1 MFYDETQAINKCEE
15 EPSLIFSLIDEEHK
29 ELVDKL
35 LTEKTVDINTK
46 NIEEYDV
53 LSYMLKKNWYDLV
66 LKHMKNKKW
75 NVNHQNKD
83 GDTFAHILVM
93 KKYLDVME
101 IIKQLL
107 KNIKFIPNIRNKK
120 GQTILDK
127 SINNNYIYTTAKILK
142 DKRFNNIDLISF
154 KNLYESYIKNDN
166 YGAYSKMNNLEIIID
181 NLDEKELLPKVE
193 KIVEKIEVEKNIAV
207 FLMLIAL
214 GCGLLCLSIFLLPL
228 IITSPSKFSLC
239 FAMGSLLVLI
249 SFLFYYGTKEYFRT
263 LFGAQRF
270 WISILFILSIIIGI
284 SFSLG
289 KHYIISMLCSI
300 CQLVSLIVFILSF
313 VPGGRVG
320 INCIKKAI
328 TSPFSGLWMRMAAS
342 QIANS

>member
-1 MFYDETQAINKCEE
+1 MDIENSKNNSSNNQSKPGYLNVPPDSKGDNTSGISGKLKTLKTLIKFPSFSSKNTESSDVSSQNNNTTITSTQEAVK
-15 EPSLIFSLIDEEHK
+15 
-29 ELVDKL
+29 
-35 LTEKTVDINTK
+35 EKTC
-46 NIEEYDV
+46 
-53 LSYMLKKNWYDLV
+53 
-66 LKHMKNKKW
+66 
-75 NVNHQNKD
+75 
-83 GDTFAHILVM
+83 
-93 KKYLDVME
+93 
-101 IIKQLL
+101 
-107 KNIKFIPNIRNKK
+107 
-120 GQTILDK
+120 
-127 SINNNYIYTTAKILK
+127 K
-142 DKRFNNIDLISF
+142 DKI
-154 KNLYESYIKNDN
+154 E
-166 YGAYSKMNNLEIIID
+166 
-181 NLDEKELLPKVE
+181 E

>member
-1 MFYDETQAINKCEE
+1 MDIENSKNNSSNNQSKPGYSNVPSDSKGDNTSGISGKLKTLKTLIKFPSFSSKNTESSDVSSQNNNTTITSTQEAVK
-15 EPSLIFSLIDEEHK
+15 
-29 ELVDKL
+29 
-35 LTEKTVDINTK
+35 EKTC
-46 NIEEYDV
+46 
-53 LSYMLKKNWYDLV
+53 
-66 LKHMKNKKW
+66 
-75 NVNHQNKD
+75 
-83 GDTFAHILVM
+83 
-93 KKYLDVME
+93 
-101 IIKQLL
+101 
-107 KNIKFIPNIRNKK
+107 
-120 GQTILDK
+120 
-127 SINNNYIYTTAKILK
+127 K
-142 DKRFNNIDLISF
+142 DKI
-154 KNLYESYIKNDN
+154 E
-166 YGAYSKMNNLEIIID
+166 
-181 NLDEKELLPKVE
+181 E

-263 LFGAQRF
+263 LFEAQRF

>member
-1 MFYDETQAINKCEE
+1 MDIENSKNNSSNNQSKPGYSNVPSDSKGDNTSGISRKLKTLKTLIKFPSFSSKNTESSDVSSQNNNTTITSTQEAVK
-15 EPSLIFSLIDEEHK
+15 
-29 ELVDKL
+29 
-35 LTEKTVDINTK
+35 EKTC
-46 NIEEYDV
+46 
-53 LSYMLKKNWYDLV
+53 
-66 LKHMKNKKW
+66 
-75 NVNHQNKD
+75 
-83 GDTFAHILVM
+83 
-93 KKYLDVME
+93 
-101 IIKQLL
+101 
-107 KNIKFIPNIRNKK
+107 
-120 GQTILDK
+120 
-127 SINNNYIYTTAKILK
+127 K
-142 DKRFNNIDLISF
+142 DKI
-154 KNLYESYIKNDN
+154 E
-166 YGAYSKMNNLEIIID
+166 
-181 NLDEKELLPKVE
+181 E

-263 LFGAQRF
+263 LFEAQRF

>member
-1 MFYDETQAINKCEE
+1 MDIENSKSNSSNNQSKPRYSNVPPDSKGDNTSGISGKLKTLKTLIKFPSFSSKNTESSDVSSQNNNTTITSTQEAVK
-15 EPSLIFSLIDEEHK
+15 
-29 ELVDKL
+29 
-35 LTEKTVDINTK
+35 EKTC
-46 NIEEYDV
+46 
-53 LSYMLKKNWYDLV
+53 
-66 LKHMKNKKW
+66 
-75 NVNHQNKD
+75 
-83 GDTFAHILVM
+83 
-93 KKYLDVME
+93 
-101 IIKQLL
+101 
-107 KNIKFIPNIRNKK
+107 
-120 GQTILDK
+120 
-127 SINNNYIYTTAKILK
+127 K
-142 DKRFNNIDLISF
+142 DKI
-154 KNLYESYIKNDN
+154 E
-166 YGAYSKMNNLEIIID
+166 
-181 NLDEKELLPKVE
+181 E
-193 KIVEKIEVEKNIAV
+193 KIVAKIEVEKNIAV

>member
-1 MFYDETQAINKCEE
+1 MDIENSKKNVSNDKTKPGYTNVPPDSKAEDPSGITAKLKTLKTLIKFPSFSSKNTDSSDVSSANNTTTITSTQEAIPK
-15 EPSLIFSLIDEEHK
+15 
-29 ELVDKL
+29 
-35 LTEKTVDINTK
+35 EKTC
-46 NIEEYDV
+46 
-53 LSYMLKKNWYDLV
+53 
-66 LKHMKNKKW
+66 
-75 NVNHQNKD
+75 
-83 GDTFAHILVM
+83 
-93 KKYLDVME
+93 
-101 IIKQLL
+101 
-107 KNIKFIPNIRNKK
+107 
-120 GQTILDK
+120 
-127 SINNNYIYTTAKILK
+127 K
-142 DKRFNNIDLISF
+142 DKI
-154 KNLYESYIKNDN
+154 E
-166 YGAYSKMNNLEIIID
+166 
-181 NLDEKELLPKVE
+181 E
-193 KIVEKIEVEKNIAV
+193 KIVEKIEVERNIAV

-249 SFLFYYGTKEYFRT
+249 SFLFYYGTKEYFKT

-270 WISILFILSIIIGI
+270 WISILFISSIVVGI

-300 CQLVSLIVFILSF
+300 CQLISLIVFILSF
-313 VPGGRVG
+313 VPGGKVG

>member
-1 MFYDETQAINKCEE
+1 MDIENSKNNSSNNQSKPGYSNVLSDSKGDNTSGISGKLKTLKTLIKFPSFSSKNTESSDVSSQNNNTTITSTQEAVK
-15 EPSLIFSLIDEEHK
+15 
-29 ELVDKL
+29 
-35 LTEKTVDINTK
+35 EKTC
-46 NIEEYDV
+46 
-53 LSYMLKKNWYDLV
+53 
-66 LKHMKNKKW
+66 
-75 NVNHQNKD
+75 
-83 GDTFAHILVM
+83 
-93 KKYLDVME
+93 
-101 IIKQLL
+101 
-107 KNIKFIPNIRNKK
+107 
-120 GQTILDK
+120 
-127 SINNNYIYTTAKILK
+127 K
-142 DKRFNNIDLISF
+142 DKI
-154 KNLYESYIKNDN
+154 E
-166 YGAYSKMNNLEIIID
+166 
-181 NLDEKELLPKVE
+181 E

>member
-1 MFYDETQAINKCEE
+1 MDIENSKNNSSNNQSKPGYSNVPSDSKGDNTSGISRKLKTLKTLIKFPSFSSKNTESSDVSSQNNNTTITSTQEAVK
-15 EPSLIFSLIDEEHK
+15 
-29 ELVDKL
+29 
-35 LTEKTVDINTK
+35 EKTC
-46 NIEEYDV
+46 
-53 LSYMLKKNWYDLV
+53 
-66 LKHMKNKKW
+66 
-75 NVNHQNKD
+75 
-83 GDTFAHILVM
+83 
-93 KKYLDVME
+93 
-101 IIKQLL
+101 
-107 KNIKFIPNIRNKK
+107 
-120 GQTILDK
+120 
-127 SINNNYIYTTAKILK
+127 K
-142 DKRFNNIDLISF
+142 DKI
-154 KNLYESYIKNDN
+154 E
-166 YGAYSKMNNLEIIID
+166 
-181 NLDEKELLPKVE
+181 E

-263 LFGAQRF
+263 LFEAQRF

-300 CQLVSLIVFILSF
+300 CQLVSLIVFIVSF

-328 TSPFSGLWMRMAAS
+328 TSPFACLWMRMAAS

>member
-1 MFYDETQAINKCEE
+1 MDIENSKNNSLSNQSKPGYSNV
-15 EPSLIFSLIDEEHK
+15 PSDSKGDNTSGISG
-29 ELVDKL
+29 KL
-35 LTEKTVDINTK
+35 KT
-46 NIEEYDV
+46 
-53 LSYMLKKNWYDLV
+53 LKTL
-66 LKHMKNKKW
+66 
-75 NVNHQNKD
+75 
-83 GDTFAHILVM
+83 
-93 KKYLDVME
+93 
-101 IIKQLL
+101 
-107 KNIKFIPNIRNKK
+107 IKFPSFSSKNTESSDVSS
-120 GQTILDK
+120 Q
-127 SINNNYIYTTAKILK
+127 NNNTTITSTQEAVKGKTCK
-142 DKRFNNIDLISF
+142 DKI
-154 KNLYESYIKNDN
+154 E
-166 YGAYSKMNNLEIIID
+166 
-181 NLDEKELLPKVE
+181 E

>member
-1 MFYDETQAINKCEE
+1 MDIENSKNNSSNNQSKPGYSNVPPDIKGDNTSGISGKLKTLKTLIKFPSFSSKNTDSSDVSSQNNNTTITSTQEAVK
-15 EPSLIFSLIDEEHK
+15 
-29 ELVDKL
+29 
-35 LTEKTVDINTK
+35 EKTC
-46 NIEEYDV
+46 
-53 LSYMLKKNWYDLV
+53 
-66 LKHMKNKKW
+66 
-75 NVNHQNKD
+75 
-83 GDTFAHILVM
+83 
-93 KKYLDVME
+93 
-101 IIKQLL
+101 
-107 KNIKFIPNIRNKK
+107 
-120 GQTILDK
+120 
-127 SINNNYIYTTAKILK
+127 K
-142 DKRFNNIDLISF
+142 DKI
-154 KNLYESYIKNDN
+154 E
-166 YGAYSKMNNLEIIID
+166 
-181 NLDEKELLPKVE
+181 E
-193 KIVEKIEVEKNIAV
+193 KIVEKIEVEKNIAL

>member
-1 MFYDETQAINKCEE
+1 MDIEHSKNNSSNNQSEPGYSNVPPDSKGDNTSGISGKLKTLKTLIKFPSFSSKNTESSDVSSQNNNTTITSTQEAVK
-15 EPSLIFSLIDEEHK
+15 
-29 ELVDKL
+29 
-35 LTEKTVDINTK
+35 EKTC
-46 NIEEYDV
+46 
-53 LSYMLKKNWYDLV
+53 
-66 LKHMKNKKW
+66 
-75 NVNHQNKD
+75 
-83 GDTFAHILVM
+83 
-93 KKYLDVME
+93 
-101 IIKQLL
+101 
-107 KNIKFIPNIRNKK
+107 
-120 GQTILDK
+120 
-127 SINNNYIYTTAKILK
+127 K
-142 DKRFNNIDLISF
+142 DKI
-154 KNLYESYIKNDN
+154 E
-166 YGAYSKMNNLEIIID
+166 
-181 NLDEKELLPKVE
+181 E

-249 SFLFYYGTKEYFRT
+249 SFLFYYGTNEYFRT

>member
-1 MFYDETQAINKCEE
+1 MDIENSKNNSSNNQSKPGYSNVPSDSKGDNTSGISGKLKTLKTLIKFPSFSSKNTESSDVSSQNNNTTITSTQEAVK
-15 EPSLIFSLIDEEHK
+15 
-29 ELVDKL
+29 
-35 LTEKTVDINTK
+35 EKTC
-46 NIEEYDV
+46 
-53 LSYMLKKNWYDLV
+53 
-66 LKHMKNKKW
+66 
-75 NVNHQNKD
+75 
-83 GDTFAHILVM
+83 
-93 KKYLDVME
+93 
-101 IIKQLL
+101 
-107 KNIKFIPNIRNKK
+107 
-120 GQTILDK
+120 
-127 SINNNYIYTTAKILK
+127 K
-142 DKRFNNIDLISF
+142 DKI
-154 KNLYESYIKNDN
+154 E
-166 YGAYSKMNNLEIIID
+166 
-181 NLDEKELLPKVE
+181 E

-263 LFGAQRF
+263 LFEAQRF

-300 CQLVSLIVFILSF
+300 CQLGSLIVFILSF

>member
-1 MFYDETQAINKCEE
+1 MDIENSKNNSSNNQS
-15 EPSLIFSLIDEEHK
+15 EPGYSNVPPDSKGDNTSGISG
-29 ELVDKL
+29 KL
-35 LTEKTVDINTK
+35 KT
-46 NIEEYDV
+46 
-53 LSYMLKKNWYDLV
+53 LKTL
-66 LKHMKNKKW
+66 
-75 NVNHQNKD
+75 
-83 GDTFAHILVM
+83 
-93 KKYLDVME
+93 
-101 IIKQLL
+101 
-107 KNIKFIPNIRNKK
+107 IKFPSFSSKNTESSDVSS
-120 GQTILDK
+120 Q
-127 SINNNYIYTTAKILK
+127 NNNTTITSTQEAVKQKTCK
-142 DKRFNNIDLISF
+142 DKI
-154 KNLYESYIKNDN
+154 E
-166 YGAYSKMNNLEIIID
+166 
-181 NLDEKELLPKVE
+181 E